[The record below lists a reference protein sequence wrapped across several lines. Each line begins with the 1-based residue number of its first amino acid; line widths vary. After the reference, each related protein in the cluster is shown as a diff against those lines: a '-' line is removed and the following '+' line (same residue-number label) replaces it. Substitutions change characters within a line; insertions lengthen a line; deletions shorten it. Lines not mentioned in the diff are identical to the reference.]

1 MILKSQFLLL
11 EGISAGELIFVFLVV
26 LLFFGSKSI
35 PNMAR
40 SLGRGMRQ
48 LRDASQQI
56 QEDIKTAAFDDE
68 TEIFSQNKK
77 NKVILENFEI
87 DPTTGNRINF

>member
-1 MILKSQFLLL
+1 MFYSLQLLLL

-35 PNMAR
+35 PKIAR

-56 QEDIKTAAFDDE
+56 QDDIKSAAFEDDE
-68 TEIFSQNKK
+68 NTGFPIGKKENK
-77 NKVILENFEI
+77 E
-87 DPTTGNRINF
+87 

>member
-1 MILKSQFLLL
+1 MILNSQFLLL

-56 QEDIKTAAFDDE
+56 QDDIKTAAFDDE
-68 TEIFSQNKK
+68 TEIFFNNKK
-77 NKVILENFEI
+77 NTKKK
-87 DPTTGNRINF
+87 

>member
-1 MILKSQFLLL
+1 MSYSLQLLLL

-35 PNMAR
+35 PKIAR

-56 QEDIKTAAFDDE
+56 QDDIKLAAFDDDE
-68 TEIFSQNKK
+68 VTGSSNSKK
-77 NKVILENFEI
+77 EYKE
-87 DPTTGNRINF
+87 

>member
-1 MILKSQFLLL
+1 MFYSLQLLLL

-35 PNMAR
+35 PKIAR

-56 QEDIKTAAFDDE
+56 QDDIKLAAFDDDE
-68 TEIFSQNKK
+68 VTESPNSKK
-77 NKVILENFEI
+77 KSV
-87 DPTTGNRINF
+87 

>member
-1 MILKSQFLLL
+1 MFYSLQLLLL
-11 EGISAGELIFVFLVV
+11 EGISAGELIFVFLIV

-35 PNMAR
+35 PKIAR

-56 QEDIKTAAFDDE
+56 QDDIKSAAFEDDE
-68 TEIFSQNKK
+68 ITGFPIGKKENK
-77 NKVILENFEI
+77 E
-87 DPTTGNRINF
+87 

>member
-1 MILKSQFLLL
+1 MFCSLQLLLL

-35 PNMAR
+35 PKIAR
-40 SLGRGMRQ
+40 TLGRGMRQ

-56 QEDIKTAAFDDE
+56 QDDIKSAAFDE
-68 TEIFSQNKK
+68 EEINGAPLKK
-77 NKVILENFEI
+77 NNKE
-87 DPTTGNRINF
+87 

>member
-1 MILKSQFLLL
+1 MYFKPQFLLL

-35 PNMAR
+35 PKMAR
-40 SLGRGMRQ
+40 TLGRGMRQ

-56 QEDIKTAAFDDE
+56 QDDIKTAAFSDE
-68 TEIFSQNKK
+68 ELYSFPSKK
-77 NKVILENFEI
+77 K
-87 DPTTGNRINF
+87 TKSKKK

>member
-1 MILKSQFLLL
+1 VFYSIQLLLL

-35 PNMAR
+35 PKIAR

-56 QEDIKTAAFDDE
+56 QDDIKLAAFDDDE
-68 TEIFSQNKK
+68 VTGSPNSKK
-77 NKVILENFEI
+77 EYKE
-87 DPTTGNRINF
+87 

>member
-1 MILKSQFLLL
+1 MFYSLQLLLL

-35 PNMAR
+35 PKIAR

-48 LRDASQQI
+48 LRDASQKI
-56 QEDIKTAAFDDE
+56 QDDIKLAAFDDDE
-68 TEIFSQNKK
+68 VTGSPNSKK
-77 NKVILENFEI
+77 EYKE
-87 DPTTGNRINF
+87 

>member
-1 MILKSQFLLL
+1 MFFSLQLLLL

-35 PNMAR
+35 PKIAR

-56 QEDIKTAAFDDE
+56 QYDIKSAAFDEDDV
-68 TEIFSQNKK
+68 TGFPVGKKK
-77 NKVILENFEI
+77 NKE
-87 DPTTGNRINF
+87 

>member
-1 MILKSQFLLL
+1 MFYSLQLLLL

-35 PNMAR
+35 PKIAR

-56 QEDIKTAAFDDE
+56 QDDIKLAAFDDDE
-68 TEIFSQNKK
+68 VTGSPNSKK
-77 NKVILENFEI
+77 KVYKE
-87 DPTTGNRINF
+87 

>member
-68 TEIFSQNKK
+68 TEIISQNKK
-77 NKVILENFEI
+77 NTKQK
-87 DPTTGNRINF
+87 